1 MTSSVG
7 RWQTGGI
14 ITGRVLQRYI
24 VVAALKRLFV
34 KWCSRI
40 KGYLIDR
47 KKARRCFVDRGRDM
61 VNDRRWVVR
70 SIVDVELSL
79 FDFLKDENVS
89 FFKSNV

>member
-24 VVAALKRLFV
+24 VVAALKRIFV

-40 KGYLIDR
+40 KGCLIGR
-47 KKARRCFVDRGRDM
+47 KRGDAFVDRGRDM

>member
-1 MTSSVG
+1 MKPNVVSTTSSVG

-24 VVAALKRLFV
+24 VVAALKSIFV

-40 KGYLIDR
+40 KGCVIG
-47 KKARRCFVDRGRDM
+47 KKRGDAFVDRRRDM

-70 SIVDVELSL
+70 SIVDVEWVVVWFS
-79 FDFLKDENVS
+79 K
-89 FFKSNV
+89 K